1 MDDFAT
7 LYDTG
12 WSEWLQFPNPEK
24 KEYLYA
30 PFGPGVYQLRNR
42 KTGQYVLF
50 GTGGNLA
57 FRMSSLLPEPYGQ
70 GTRKNIGKRNYVL
83 KNIDDIEYRTIAF
96 ASKEMAKSFE
106 DFVKMKES
114 YIFNT

>member
-30 PFGPGVYQLRNR
+30 PFGGWCISTEKQEKQRVCA
-42 KTGQYVLF
+42 VWHWW
-50 GTGGNLA
+50 
-57 FRMSSLLPEPYGQ
+57 
-70 GTRKNIGKRNYVL
+70 
-83 KNIDDIEYRTIAF
+83 
-96 ASKEMAKSFE
+96 
-106 DFVKMKES
+106 
-114 YIFNT
+114 